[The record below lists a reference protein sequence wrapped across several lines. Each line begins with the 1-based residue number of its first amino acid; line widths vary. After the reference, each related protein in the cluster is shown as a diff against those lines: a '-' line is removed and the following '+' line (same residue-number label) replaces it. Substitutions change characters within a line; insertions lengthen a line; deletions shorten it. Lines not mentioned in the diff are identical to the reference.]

1 MKFSTTK
8 SDLQSALQKL
18 SKIIPSRSTIP
29 ILGNMLVTSD
39 SGTVILRA
47 TDLEQTI
54 VLTIPASIEEEGSA
68 VIPVETLSN
77 ITSELP
83 DGRVTL
89 SIDGKL
95 NISLKSD
102 TGEYDLKGL
111 APEEFPAPPEPEE
124 QTAITISS
132 ELLKSI
138 FKTTGFAI
146 SRDDLK
152 PALTGVLFRL
162 SQDTLTTVS
171 TDGHRLVLYTINNFD
186 SGGFSGDVIIPK
198 KFLSLAQILLNQSD
212 KVEMQIAKTHITA
225 SFGSDIV
232 HSRIIDERYPDYES
246 VIPKNND
253 KTLTLNV
260 QQIASAVRRVS
271 IFSNRTTQQ
280 ISIAMNDNSIEIA
293 TEDPE
298 KATKAHEKLEAEY
311 SGEPII
317 IGYNA
322 SYLKELL
329 SFMPSQKATLKLN
342 TPISATVF
350 YPEEQEENRNITM
363 LLMPIRLND

>member
-8 SDLQSALQKL
+8 ADLQTALQKV
-18 SKIIPSRSTIP
+18 SKIIPGRSTIP

-39 SGTVILRA
+39 TGTVIIRA

-54 VLTIPASIEEEGSA
+54 VLTIPASIKEEGSA

-77 ITSELP
+77 ITNELP
-83 DGRVTL
+83 DGRISL

-95 NISLKSD
+95 NVSLKSD

-111 APEEFPAPPEPEE
+111 APEEFPALPEPEE
-124 QTAITISS
+124 QTAVTVSS
-132 ELLKSI
+132 DLLKSI
-138 FKTTGFAI
+138 FHITRFAI
-146 SRDDLK
+146 SRDELK
-152 PALTGVLFRL
+152 PALTGVFFQFNHD
-162 SQDTLTTVS
+162 SLTTVS

-186 SGGFSGDVIIPK
+186 SGGFTGDVVLPK
-198 KFLSLAQILLNQSD
+198 KFLNLSQNLLSQSD
-212 KVEMQIAKTHITA
+212 TVEIQIAKTHITA
-225 SFGSDIV
+225 SFDSDIV
-232 HSRIIDERYPDYES
+232 HSRIIDERYPDYKS

-253 KTLTLNV
+253 KTLIVNA
-260 QQIASAVRRVS
+260 QQMVSAVRRVS

-280 ISIAMNDNSIEIA
+280 ISIAINDNFMEIA

-311 SGEPII
+311 SGESIT

-329 SFMPSQKATLKLN
+329 SFMPSQKAILKLN

-350 YPEEQEENRNITM
+350 YPEKQEENRNITM